1 MTSQFNQASNSNF
14 QKLLLS
20 CLKIGVKITTSFD
33 SYHAIYIEGFILSHP
48 MYFGIYS
55 TVLIIDCCNK
65 QQETLRNF

>member
-48 MYFGIYS
+48 MYFGNWNLFNS
-55 TVLIIDCCNK
+55 IDY
-65 QQETLRNF
+65 